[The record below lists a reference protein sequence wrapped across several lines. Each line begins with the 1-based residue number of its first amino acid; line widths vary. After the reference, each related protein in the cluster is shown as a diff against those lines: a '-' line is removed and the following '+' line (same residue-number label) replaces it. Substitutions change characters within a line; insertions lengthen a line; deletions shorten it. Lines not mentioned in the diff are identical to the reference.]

1 MRKTKKSY
9 LESLNTKKIT
19 DNRTYWKTVVPLF
32 TNKASGGQKN
42 ILIEAEKHI
51 PDDKNICKIF
61 NNFFS
66 NVISDLK
73 IPDYHNYFPQ
83 KNTSSLSAI
92 IETFEK
98 HLSILNIKKRKL
110 DSVFSFRKTTQEEVL
125 KVIQDLNAKLSCQ
138 KSDTPTKIVK
148 LNSDIFS
155 NLIHKHF
162 NCCIDKGKN
171 PNDLK
176 HANIGPIYKKK
187 QIQKR
192 KL

>member
-1 MRKTKKSY
+1 MNKEGNYIIQQNLCKKLLRKIKKSY
-9 LESLNTKKIT
+9 LESLNTKTIT
-19 DNRTYWKTVVPLF
+19 DNRTYWKTVVLLF
-32 TNKASGGQKN
+32 TEKASGGEKI
-42 ILIEAEKHI
+42 ILTEAEEHI

-73 IPDYHNYFPQ
+73 IPDYYNYFPQ

-138 KSDTPTKIVK
+138 TSDTPTKIIK

-162 NCCIDKGKN
+162 TVASIK
-171 PNDLK
+171 
-176 HANIGPIYKKK
+176 ANFLMI
-187 QIQKR
+187 
-192 KL
+192 